1 MNEYVSGLK
10 NKFGYSDELSEFLS
24 QLIPNLIKYYGEEYR
39 DIILSALSNCE
50 IHFQSKDEDPK
61 TFLNSYFNTNKEW
74 EMPDLGGALY
84 HNEIKVKDNRVVAK
98 PIVYLKRVYFGM
110 YKSFDFNDDKQV
122 NTLIHE
128 ICHLIKGYGKLKVEN
143 GKIIDSTGLMRDTY
157 SYSQENG
164 VVEEKHDMVGIEEAL
179 NDVET
184 AQILEMMTGRKQE
197 VAGYK
202 AAGYSATRLL
212 QHSDITRVIRISQFR
227 GDNSWIQYLGEEQS
241 KILIENFDVLVNAMY
256 VSFSDINTK
265 AKREAFYNKMGLA
278 QDVIDDFVDNYCS
291 KEDVE
296 AFIQS
301 LAVADKKTIEMIQQ
315 MSVVNQNT
323 EEVSSTIKR

>member
-1 MNEYVSGLK
+1 MDEYVSGLK
-10 NKFGYSDELSEFLS
+10 SKFGYSDELTNFLN
-24 QLIPNLIKYYGEEYR
+24 QLIPNLIKYYGEEYK
-39 DIILSALSNCE
+39 DVILSALSNCE
-50 IHFQSKDEDPK
+50 IHFQSKEEDPK
-61 TFLNSYFNTNKEW
+61 TFLNSYFDVNKEW
-74 EMPDLGGALY
+74 EMPDLGGAFY
-84 HNEIKVKDNRVVAK
+84 HNEIKVKDNQVVAK

-110 YKSFDFNDDKQV
+110 YKPFDFNDDKHV
-122 NTLIHE
+122 NILIHE
-128 ICHLIKGYGKLKVEN
+128 ICHMIKGYGKIKIEN

-157 SYSQENG
+157 SYSQKNG
-164 VVEEKHDMVGIEEAL
+164 VVEEKNDRVGIEEAL

-202 AAGYSATRLL
+202 AAGYSATQLL
-212 QHSDITRVIRISQFR
+212 QHSDLARVMRISQFC

-265 AKREAFYNKMGLA
+265 TKREALYNKMGLA
-278 QDVIDDFVDNYCS
+278 QDVIDDFVVNYCS

-296 AFIQS
+296 VFIQS
-301 LAVADKKTIEMIQQ
+301 LAVADQKTIEMIQQ
-315 MSVVNQNT
+315 MVVVNQNT
-323 EEVSSTIKR
+323 EEVSSSIKR